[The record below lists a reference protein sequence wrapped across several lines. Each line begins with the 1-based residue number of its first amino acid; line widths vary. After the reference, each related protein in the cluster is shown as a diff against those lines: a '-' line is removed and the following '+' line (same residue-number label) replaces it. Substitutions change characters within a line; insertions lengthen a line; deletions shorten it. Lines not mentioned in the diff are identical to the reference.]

1 MGAESGGLINIHY
14 QKEYQEKLV
23 SPEEAVRIVKNGD
36 WIDFGFGHS
45 KPVALDRAL
54 ALRKDELKDINIR
67 HVLSLSPQACIEA
80 DPEGEVFALN
90 SWYFSAYD
98 RKLPDRGQAYHSP
111 MAFGNLALNYQ
122 KSIQY
127 QVDVAMLRVTA
138 MNKDGYFNLHC
149 ACASCRA
156 IIEASKKVVVEVN
169 HRLPWAMGGADELI
183 HISEV
188 DYIVEAESTVETIP
202 AASPSDTDRKI
213 AMHIVPLI
221 RDGACLQLGIGGLPN
236 LIGTM
241 LVESDIKDLGCHSEM
256 LADAYYHLYKAGK
269 LTNRKKAVDKGKSTF
284 AFAAGSQFLYDW
296 LNYNPSLATYP
307 ASYTNNP
314 RIIAQNPNTISINAC
329 LEVDLFGQV
338 CSESVGTRQ
347 ISGTGGQLDFA
358 CGAYLS
364 QNGISFICCNSSYQ
378 DRDGNLKSRIVPT
391 LLPGSIVTVPRSLT
405 HCIVTEYGI
414 ADLAGRS
421 TWQRAEAL
429 INIAHPDL
437 REELIKEA
445 EKMKIWRKSNKKP
458 VA

>member
-1 MGAESGGLINIHY
+1 LGAESGGLINIHY

-156 IIEASKKVVVEVN
+156 IIEASKKVVV
-169 HRLPWAMGGADELI
+169 
-183 HISEV
+183 
-188 DYIVEAESTVETIP
+188 
-202 AASPSDTDRKI
+202 
-213 AMHIVPLI
+213 
-221 RDGACLQLGIGGLPN
+221 
-236 LIGTM
+236 
-241 LVESDIKDLGCHSEM
+241 
-256 LADAYYHLYKAGK
+256 
-269 LTNRKKAVDKGKSTF
+269 
-284 AFAAGSQFLYDW
+284 
-296 LNYNPSLATYP
+296 
-307 ASYTNNP
+307 
-314 RIIAQNPNTISINAC
+314 
-329 LEVDLFGQV
+329 
-338 CSESVGTRQ
+338 
-347 ISGTGGQLDFA
+347 
-358 CGAYLS
+358 
-364 QNGISFICCNSSYQ
+364 
-378 DRDGNLKSRIVPT
+378 
-391 LLPGSIVTVPRSLT
+391 
-405 HCIVTEYGI
+405 
-414 ADLAGRS
+414 
-421 TWQRAEAL
+421 
-429 INIAHPDL
+429 
-437 REELIKEA
+437 
-445 EKMKIWRKSNKKP
+445 
-458 VA
+458 